1 MLANEV
7 EGADR
12 RTSEDLLL
20 AAYKLL
26 LFFFRVDKVARACR
40 SALKIRFSSSEFSAR
55 SCFLYSSTVNQPDS
69 DLSARRMCFW
79 RSSSNFSHGGHKQW
93 LKREN

>member
-1 MLANEV
+1 MLPNEV

-26 LFFFRVDKVARACR
+26 LFFFREDKVA
-40 SALKIRFSSSEFSAR
+40 LLQPVTPAR
-55 SCFLYSSTVNQPDS
+55 VD
-69 DLSARRMCFW
+69 
-79 RSSSNFSHGGHKQW
+79 
-93 LKREN
+93 